1 MLRFILLGI
10 VAFSGF
16 YIWSVFPVN
25 HGPGELSQS
34 KPKLERLTWEKP
46 FQFKDA
52 TIVPLRKISGE
63 VRILEK
69 KRYFLDNKREYSPL
83 DVLVGW
89 KALSDER
96 NLDHIHFSLGD
107 RYFEYKFTR
116 PPLPVNEI
124 LSQIDL
130 WHLVPSNEE
139 IDTQIKRLRKGNV
152 ISIEGYLVDIEPET
166 KYAWRSELVKPKNQ
180 NLKNTIVW
188 ITDIYV
194 K

>member
-16 YIWSVFPVN
+16 YIWSVFPIN
-25 HGPGELSQS
+25 HGPGELSQN

-46 FQFKDA
+46 FQFRDA

-63 VRILEK
+63 VRVLEK
-69 KRYFLDNKREYSPL
+69 KRYFFDNKREYSPI
-83 DVLVGW
+83 DVLIGW

-96 NLDHIHFSLGD
+96 NLDHIHFSLSD
-107 RYFEYKFTR
+107 RYFEYEFTR
-116 PPLPVNEI
+116 PPLPVNEM

-139 IDTQIKRLRKGNV
+139 IDNQIKRLRKGNV
-152 ISIEGYLVDIEPET
+152 ISIEGYLIDIEPDT